1 MSSDIGAMLASADYS
16 AVVEEVRRRVRQD
29 ATAALSDPIVQD
41 WLGRRYRNIFLTECE
56 GDPRAMRAARVGSP
70 MRLIDGRTRRQQLAK
85 KFFRRM
91 PAEEAAVVMPQAR
104 EVHQPGVS
112 VVFAPDLMTGLLP
125 VLAFQSVWPQVQA
138 RFGISVIAADSHPV
152 RSSRANVADLAA
164 AIEQGYGMG
173 ADGLL
178 PSRKR
183 PARPPGDVV
192 VIGYS
197 KGAVDVLE
205 LLVARPDLAGRIRCV
220 VGWGGLF
227 GGSYIADDIHA
238 SFTDDE
244 TVPMARKVGK
254 RLRRLVP
261 VVQVDRVGR
270 RLAEYDISG
279 ALRDETTA
287 VRRRFWSDHIDQIAD
302 LGIPF
307 LTVSGATTVTDVPYF
322 QALGYVQLNG
332 YDPDNDM
339 QITQAQARVP
349 LRAAAH
355 LAMFRAHHWDLAY
368 DPFPWWQT
376 LGSLNVDHKFARL
389 PAMAALILL
398 LAEVGLL
405 DPRTS

>member
-1 MSSDIGAMLASADYS
+1 MSADIGTLIANADYQT
-16 AVVEEVRRRVRQD
+16 VIDEVAARVRHD
-29 ATAALSDPIVQD
+29 AAAAFADPIIQE

-70 MRLIDGRTRRQQLAK
+70 LRLIDGRSRRQQLAK
-85 KFFRRM
+85 KFFRRL
-91 PAEEAAVVMPQAR
+91 PAEEAADELPQVR
-104 EVHQPGVS
+104 EVHNPEVAL
-112 VVFAPDLMTGLLP
+112 VFAPDLMTGLLP
-125 VLAFQSVWPQVQA
+125 VLAFQSVWPQIQA
-138 RFGISVIAADSHPV
+138 RFGIRIIAADSHPV
-152 RSSRANVADLAA
+152 RSSRANVDDLTAA
-164 AIEQGYGMG
+164 VDHGHGLG

-183 PARPPGDVV
+183 PAVAPQDVV
-192 VIGYS
+192 LIGYS
-197 KGAVDVLE
+197 KGAADVLE
-205 LLVARPDLAGRIRCV
+205 LLLARPDLAQRIRCV

-238 SFTDDE
+238 SFEQDDR
-244 TVPMARKVGK
+244 VPMARQVGK

-270 RLAEYDISG
+270 RLSEYDIPG
-279 ALRDETTA
+279 ALADETTR
-287 VRRRFWSDHIDQIAD
+287 VRKRFWSEHIDDIAA

-307 LTVSGATTVTDVPYF
+307 LTVSGATTVTDVPYY
-322 QALGYVQLNG
+322 QALGYVQLNS

-349 LRAAAH
+349 LRSAAH

-389 PAMAALILL
+389 PAMAALVLL
-398 LAEVGLL
+398 LAEIGLL
-405 DPRTS
+405 D